1 MSDVHDKNGA
11 NLTPKEN
18 GSGKVRYDKARG
30 IPEIVRQHAISAPD
44 TIAVIS
50 DDTRLTY
57 RELDRLSDAL
67 AAYLIDSG
75 VEKGDVVC
83 LLVPRALTTVV
94 AKLAILKAGAGYLP
108 VDPAYPTDHLQY
120 VLEEC
125 RPKVIFTD
133 AGQGPDVDAL
143 SATGGR
149 VVDLPRL
156 LPTLG
161 MGNVENLPV
170 VQGGDLAYVMYTSG
184 STGRPKGVAVSHR
197 GITRLVLEQNF
208 VDFRPGDMV
217 LHATTISF
225 DASTVD
231 VWGTLLNGSTLV
243 IVPKTSFSLT
253 DIRDLVR
260 KHDITF
266 INFTTGLFN
275 LFADHADG
283 GLPSLRQA
291 IFGGEVASAAHV
303 RRFLAA
309 YPNCILTNVYG
320 PTEAAC
326 IATTYTV
333 PRDFEATEL
342 PIGRAIAH
350 TEVFLLDEEM
360 QVVPA
365 GTEGQIAIAGDGLA
379 IGYFKRPDLTNER
392 FVTIETGNGPL
403 RCYLTGD
410 LGIADEHGLFHFRGR
425 RDRQVKINGKRI
437 ELEEIE
443 AALRRHPRLLE
454 AVVECREPGG
464 IKRIIAY
471 LRPRDPQDLGNS
483 NLVPAVMERLRNT
496 LPAYMIPSAA
506 MVLAEF
512 PLTRAGKIDR
522 SRLPMPPTEG
532 VKPIVPESRSEEVL
546 TRLWREAL
554 GLEAI
559 PVDRNFF
566 DLGGTS
572 LQLMRVHAGL
582 EVELVLRC
590 EVLALFK
597 HPTVRE
603 MASFLDGRTMSAP
616 RSMTADQRAALQR
629 KTMSQFRRST
639 P

>member
-1 MSDVHDKNGA
+1 MSGLQDNSGA
-11 NLTPKEN
+11 DLAPW
-18 GSGKVRYDKARG
+18 SGGTGRTRYDKASSVAD
-30 IPEIVRQHAISAPD
+30 IVRRHAVSSPD
-44 TIAVIS
+44 TIAIIS
-50 DDTRLTY
+50 DDKHLTY

-67 AAYLIDSG
+67 ASYLIGCG
-75 VEKGDVVC
+75 VRKGDVVC

-94 AKLAILKAGAGYLP
+94 AKLAILKAGGAYLP
-108 VDPAYPTDHLQY
+108 VDPAYPADHLQY

-133 AGQGPDVDAL
+133 GGQGLDVATL
-143 SATGGR
+143 AATGGR
-149 VVDLPRL
+149 VVDLPKL
-156 LPTLG
+156 LPTLEQ
-161 MGNVENLPV
+161 GNAAPQPAVY
-170 VQGGDLAYVMYTSG
+170 GTDLAYVMYTSG
-184 STGRPKGVAVSHR
+184 STGRPKGVAVPHR

-208 VDFRPGDMV
+208 IAFRPGDMV
-217 LHATTISF
+217 LHSTTISF

-243 IVPKTSFSLT
+243 IMPKANFSLT
-253 DIRDLVR
+253 DIRDLIR
-260 KHDITF
+260 AHDIT
-266 INFTTGLFN
+266 IVNFTTGLFN
-275 LFADHADG
+275 LFADHPDG

-309 YPNCILTNVYG
+309 YPNCTLTNVYG

-326 IATTYTV
+326 IATTFTV
-333 PRDFEATEL
+333 PKDFTAAEL
-342 PIGRAIAH
+342 PIGEPIAH
-350 TEVFLLDEEM
+350 TDVFLLDDDM
-360 QVVPA
+360 RVLPA
-365 GTEGQIAIAGDGLA
+365 GVEGQIAIAGDGLA
-379 IGYFKRPDLTNER
+379 LGYFNRPDLTSER
-392 FVTIETGNGPL
+392 FVTIETGKGPL

-410 LGIADEHGLFHFRGR
+410 LGIVDDEGLFHFRGR

-443 AALRRHPRLLE
+443 AALRCHPRLLE
-454 AVVECREPGG
+454 AVVECRELGG

-471 LRPRDPQDLGNS
+471 LRPRDPQDLVNS

-522 SRLPMPPTEG
+522 SKLPMPSIEG
-532 VKPIVPESRSEEVL
+532 VKPVAPQSRSEEVL

-554 GLEAI
+554 GLEII

-582 EVELVLRC
+582 EAELGLRC

-603 MASFLDGRTMSAP
+603 MASFLDGRAP
-616 RSMTADQRAALQR
+616 STTRSMTADQRAALQR

>member
-1 MSDVHDKNGA
+1 
-11 NLTPKEN
+11 
-18 GSGKVRYDKARG
+18 
-30 IPEIVRQHAISAPD
+30 
-44 TIAVIS
+44 
-50 DDTRLTY
+50 
-57 RELDRLSDAL
+57 
-67 AAYLIDSG
+67 AYLIDSG

-582 EVELVLRC
+582 EVELGLRC